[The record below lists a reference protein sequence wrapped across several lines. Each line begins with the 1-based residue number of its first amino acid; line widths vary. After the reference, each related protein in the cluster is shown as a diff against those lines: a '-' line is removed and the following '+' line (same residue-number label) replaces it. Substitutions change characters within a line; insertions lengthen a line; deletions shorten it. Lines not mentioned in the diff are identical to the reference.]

1 MIVYTSNIF
10 SNWKIMLFLLTS
22 MYMIVHALL
31 FILHDTALLPIY
43 SITSD
48 ILTFNIEQ
56 IS

>member
-43 SITSD
+43 SMTSD